1 MYNLFLKRFFDILIS
16 INVLLLASPFL
27 ILTAVIILAFGN
39 TKGVFFTQSR
49 PGKKSKVF
57 KIIKFKTMT
66 DQRDTQ
72 GNLLHDK
79 YRLTKTGRFFRSTSI
94 DELPQLINVL
104 KGDMSLIGPRPLL
117 SKYLPLY
124 DKRQSRRHEVRPGIT
139 GWAQVNG
146 RNALSWK
153 EKFELD
159 VWYVDNISF
168 MLDFKIL
175 FLTIIKVLR
184 KEGISINNS
193 VSGETFTGKNEK
205 K

>member
-1 MYNLFLKRFFDILIS
+1 MYNLFLKRFFDILIA
-16 INVLLLASPFL
+16 INVLLLVSPFL

-39 TKGVFFTQSR
+39 TKGVFFTQFR

-66 DQRDTQ
+66 DQRDSQ

-79 YRLTKTGRFFRSTSI
+79 YRLSKIGRFIRSTSI

-117 SKYLPLY
+117 PKYLPLY
-124 DKRQSRRHEVRPGIT
+124 DKRQSRRHEVRSGIT

-146 RNALSWK
+146 RNSLSWK
-153 EKFELD
+153 EKLELD
-159 VWYVDNISF
+159 VWYVENISF
-168 MLDFKIL
+168 MLDVKIL
-175 FLTIIKVLR
+175 WLTIIKVLR
-184 KEGISINNS
+184 KEGITTNSS
-193 VSGETFTGKNEK
+193 VSGETFNGKN
-205 K
+205 

>member
-1 MYNLFLKRFFDILIS
+1 MYNLFLKRFFDILIA
-16 INVLLLASPFL
+16 INVLLLVSPFL

-39 TKGVFFTQSR
+39 TKGVFFTQFR

-66 DQRDTQ
+66 DQRDSQ

-79 YRLTKTGRFFRSTSI
+79 YRLSKIGRFIRSTSI

-117 SKYLPLY
+117 PKYLPLY

-139 GWAQVNG
+139 GWAQVCQGYAYDTDSSSKKITYDLFYIKN
-146 RNALSWK
+146 LS
-153 EKFELD
+153 FLLD
-159 VWYVDNISF
+159 MTI
-168 MLDFKIL
+168 MMRTIRIL
-175 FLTIIKVLR
+175 LTGFGSR
-184 KEGISINNS
+184 
-193 VSGETFTGKNEK
+193 
-205 K
+205 